1 VLLKR
6 FGDVGGDSR
15 PRLCLCGTGSQ
26 TRSSSEARLS
36 RQTIQTSAIFDFVLN
51 WIVIGIGDITI
62 RRVIPAIQ
70 SEPRS
75 RLYGLVTRDAAK
87 AAPYNA
93 RVFTTLEQALADREV
108 QAVYVGTPVFLHAP
122 QTIQSLRAGK
132 HVLCEKPMAMNEA
145 EARTMVKTAEE
156 SGKKFGIA
164 YYRRFYPKV
173 QRAMELLATGAIG
186 KPVFAELTNH
196 MWFDGSGHR
205 GWLFDPV
212 KSGGG
217 PLFDIASHRID
228 VLNFLFGQPQ
238 RVTAQLS
245 NAVHHYAV
253 EDNATVMIEYEN
265 GVRGVVDVRWHSKV
279 NRDECRIRGT
289 DGEIEMS
296 PLNGPDLIYPGGRE
310 TLPVHP
316 NVHLPLIANF
326 VDALEGKASL
336 LASGA
341 ASFWTDWVTEQAR
354 RKP

>member
-1 VLLKR
+1 
-6 FGDVGGDSR
+6 
-15 PRLCLCGTGSQ
+15 
-26 TRSSSEARLS
+26 
-36 RQTIQTSAIFDFVLN
+36 VLN

-75 RLYGLVTRDAAK
+75 NLYGLVTRDPAK
-87 AAPYNA
+87 AAAYNT
-93 RVFTTLEQALADREV
+93 RIFTTLEQALADPNV
-108 QAVYVGTPVFLHAP
+108 HAVYVGTPVFLHAP
-122 QTIQSLRAGK
+122 QTIASLRAGR
-132 HVLCEKPMAMNEA
+132 HALCEKPMAMNEA
-145 EARTMVKTAEE
+145 EACDMVKTAEE
-156 SGKKFGIA
+156 TGKKFGVA

-173 QRAMELLATGAIG
+173 QRAKELIAAGAIG

-228 VLNFLFGQPQ
+228 VLNYLFGKP
-238 RVTAQLS
+238 VSVAGQLS
-245 NAVHHYAV
+245 NVVHHYAV

-289 DGEIEMS
+289 EGEMEMS
-296 PLNGPDLIYPGGRE
+296 PLNGPDLIWPGGRE
-310 TLPVHP
+310 TLPTNS

-326 VDALEGKASL
+326 VDAVEGKASL

-341 ASFWTDWVTEQAR
+341 DSYWTDWITEQAR
-354 RKP
+354 KMHQPGM